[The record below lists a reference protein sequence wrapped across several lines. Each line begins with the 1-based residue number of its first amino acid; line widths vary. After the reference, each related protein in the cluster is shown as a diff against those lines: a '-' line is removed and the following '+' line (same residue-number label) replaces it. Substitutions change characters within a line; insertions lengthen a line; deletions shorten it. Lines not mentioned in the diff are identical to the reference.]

1 MKTIAICNHKGGVGK
16 TALSM
21 AIAEG
26 LHRKGKRTLLVDLDQ
41 QMNATQQA
49 KIDTTDEVTVY
60 DLLTSFD
67 YTAKDGIKH
76 FDGGDIIPGD
86 VLEAT
91 LTPTEKKIFR
101 ALCDEAGCTEA
112 ELIRS
117 VLIHREISL
126 EDLGDDMQVSDRKKK
141 ALHRQQYDFRRAQNA
156 REVDECGEPLTE
168 KRNSYLRVML
178 TAPEKRAIEQRAA
191 ALGISVSELVRRSA
205 IYGKI
210 ESFNFDI
217 AEVEK
222 LHHELLKE
230 TKQ

>member
-1 MKTIAICNHKGGVGK
+1 M
-16 TALSM
+16 
-21 AIAEG
+21 
-26 LHRKGKRTLLVDLDQ
+26 KRTEKV
-41 QMNATQQA
+41 
-49 KIDTTDEVTVY
+49 
-60 DLLTSFD
+60 
-67 YTAKDGIKH
+67 
-76 FDGGDIIPGD
+76 
-86 VLEAT
+86 EAT

-141 ALHRQQYDFRRAQNA
+141 ALHRQQSDFRKAQSA
-156 REVDECGEPLTE
+156 REVDECGELLAE

-178 TAPEKRAIEQRAA
+178 TAPEKKAIEQRAE

-230 TKQ
+230 GTNLNQLMYFVNAQGLPAYNEKAVFRTLEKVYQVGRKLDCFIDELEKRYFVGGDVK

>member
-1 MKTIAICNHKGGVGK
+1 M
-16 TALSM
+16 
-21 AIAEG
+21 
-26 LHRKGKRTLLVDLDQ
+26 KRTEKV
-41 QMNATQQA
+41 
-49 KIDTTDEVTVY
+49 
-60 DLLTSFD
+60 
-67 YTAKDGIKH
+67 
-76 FDGGDIIPGD
+76 
-86 VLEAT
+86 EAT

-101 ALCDEAGCTEA
+101 ALCEEAGCTEA

-126 EDLGDDMQVSDRKKK
+126 EDLDDDMQVSDRKKK
-141 ALHRQQYDFRRAQNA
+141 ALHRQQSDFRKAQSA
-156 REVDECGEPLTE
+156 REVDECGELLTE

-178 TAPEKRAIEQRAA
+178 TAPEKKAIEQRAA

-230 TKQ
+230 GTNLNQLMYFVNAQGLPAYNEKAVFRTLEKVYQNARKVDRFIEELEKRYHVDYVPHDYLADEPDNRNL